1 MWFIFLFLWFKV
13 NPDAS
18 SRSSYNM
25 GNCSCCRRSN
35 KVGPSSESHKK
46 IVLILV
52 GLDNAGKTTVV
63 KRLTGEPVK
72 TVLPTVGFSSA
83 SLKYKGYNVKIYDL
97 GGGRQIRGI
106 WPKYFMDA
114 HGVIFV
120 VDASDIARLEECKLA
135 FEGLLSHEKLTGKP
149 VLLLANKQDCIGAL
163 DELDIVERLNVES
176 VVNDQR
182 CPTLVETCSAAM
194 ERSSKQKTDPAI
206 QSGYRWLM
214 NCIISNYQN
223 LNARVERDVT
233 EQKMLD
239 DEAKKERLERV
250 QKLRQE
256 RGEIANENG
265 GLDVNHQEHQS
276 SDGDVAT
283 ENPFRPISQVVAIDA
298 EDAAKKDTLELVHDT
313 GYPNVLSE
321 TGNSKRF
328 VKRVSNGSISFAE
341 DNSLFSKI
349 RTSLDTTVHKAV
361 KATASAS
368 ETVGDQQNSE
378 RRGSAKASP
387 STTLGPVTAS
397 GGDKI
402 VQLPPLRLPG
412 RHATEPWAKP
422 PMLRPP
428 SRDSAWD
435 LDKSLEVV
443 PAPEGTAAQ
452 KEEKS

>member
-149 VLLLANKQDCIGAL
+149 VLL
-163 DELDIVERLNVES
+163 
-176 VVNDQR
+176 
-182 CPTLVETCSAAM
+182 
-194 ERSSKQKTDPAI
+194 
-206 QSGYRWLM
+206 WLM